1 MAEEDEVD
9 AQTARTQPT
18 ESASTPGQQDGPTVS
33 RIVLGTQLRRLREA
47 AGISRE
53 AAGHAIRA
61 SHAKISR
68 LELGR
73 VGFKERDIVDLL
85 ALYGVTDDDER
96 AQIMSLMRQANTRG
110 WWQQH
115 SDVLPS
121 WFEMYLRL
129 EQEAQSVR
137 TFEAQLLPG
146 LLQSEAYARA
156 VIRLFFPSVP
166 AHEVDRRA
174 QMRLTRQKVLMQPS
188 GPRLWAIVDESAL
201 NRPVGSN
208 AVMRAQLEHIL
219 DITAQPNVTMQVLPF
234 LAGGHAAMGGP
245 FTILRFAQSELP
257 DIVYLEQYNSA
268 TYLDRRADVEDYL
281 WAMERLGVAAMTPVQ
296 SRARVRE
303 LLAAL

>member
-1 MAEEDEVD
+1 MGQLIRRA
-9 AQTARTQPT
+9 
-18 ESASTPGQQDGPTVS
+18 PGSSSVVPVRPEPDPLDSGPTVN
-33 RIVLGTQLRRLREA
+33 RILLGTQLRRLREE
-47 AGISRE
+47 AGISPQR
-53 AAGHAIRA
+53 AGAHIRA

-73 VGFKERDIVDLL
+73 VGFKTRDIEDLL
-85 ALYGVTDDDER
+85 DLYGVTGER
-96 AQIMSLMRQANTRG
+96 DRAAFLAMASRSNERG
-110 WWQQH
+110 WWSRD
-115 SDVLPS
+115 SDLVQG

-174 QMRLTRQKVLMQPS
+174 QMRLTRQKVLMQPG

-303 LLAAL
+303 LLAEF